1 MKQDRIYASPREE
14 VEPFV
19 FDRQVV
25 RVFDDMIE
33 RSVPHY
39 REVVLEIIELAVDA
53 FQPETH
59 LYDLGC
65 SLGAVLIPVASR
77 LASQAG
83 TICGV
88 DQSSAM
94 LEELSRRG
102 DGLPIKLLCDDLSQ
116 MSFQPASV
124 VILNLTL
131 QFVPV
136 KARHVLLARIYDAMV
151 NGGVLL
157 LTEKIAAP
165 NPALDQLYRERH
177 HAFKRSQGYSD
188 LEIHQK
194 RQSLEDVLVT
204 ESKEVHLRRLADVG
218 FSSVDI
224 WHQRYNFASFYAC
237 K

>member
-1 MKQDRIYASPREE
+1 MKQDRIYATLREE

-25 RVFDDMIE
+25 RVFDDMIQ
-33 RSVPHY
+33 RSVPNY
-39 REVVLEIIELAVDA
+39 RELVQEIIELAVDA

-77 LASQAG
+77 LASQPG
-83 TICGV
+83 TICGI
-88 DQSSAM
+88 DQSPAM
-94 LEELSRRG
+94 LEELFQRG
-102 DGLPIKLLCDDLSQ
+102 DGLPIELVCGDLRQ
-116 MSFQPASV
+116 MDFKPASV

-136 KARHVLLARIYDAMV
+136 EARYCLLARICDAMV
-151 NGGVLL
+151 HEGVLL
-157 LTEKIAAP
+157 LTEKISAP
-165 NPALDQLYRERH
+165 NAGLDQLYRERH

-194 RQSLEDVLVT
+194 RQSLEDVMVT
-204 ESKEVHLRRLADVG
+204 ESKEVHLQRLADVG
-218 FSSVDI
+218 FSSVDV
-224 WHQRYNFASFYAC
+224 WHQRYNFASFYAR